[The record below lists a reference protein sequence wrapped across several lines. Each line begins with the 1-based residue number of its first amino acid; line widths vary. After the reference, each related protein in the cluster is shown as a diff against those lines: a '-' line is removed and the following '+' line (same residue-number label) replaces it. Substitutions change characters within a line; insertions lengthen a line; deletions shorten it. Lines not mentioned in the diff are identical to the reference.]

1 VARNSNIN
9 HFARL
14 VNTPLVIGSAQQNAT
29 FFTSFQR
36 FNFELLNSD
45 FHTLYNQVKTM
56 NLVATLLSLF
66 ILSLLVV
73 LVLQMRK
80 QRLATEELLADNR
93 IRTRLYQDADES
105 TTFILSRTI
114 QNISAGHPDPNLESD
129 SFTLKVVRE
138 LVKRRVPKEK
148 WLEIQTN
155 ERLVHELYLLLRDPG
170 IKKGPRLVRAKS

>member
-1 VARNSNIN
+1 
-9 HFARL
+9 
-14 VNTPLVIGSAQQNAT
+14 
-29 FFTSFQR
+29 
-36 FNFELLNSD
+36 
-45 FHTLYNQVKTM
+45 M

-66 ILSLLVV
+66 ILGLLIV
-73 LVLQMRK
+73 LVLQMRR
-80 QRLATEELLADNR
+80 QRFATEELLADNR

-138 LVKRRVPKEK
+138 LVKRRVSKEK

-155 ERLVHELYLLLRDPG
+155 ERLVHELYLLLRGPAT
-170 IKKGPRLVRAKS
+170 KKGPRLVRAKS

>member
-1 VARNSNIN
+1 
-9 HFARL
+9 
-14 VNTPLVIGSAQQNAT
+14 
-29 FFTSFQR
+29 
-36 FNFELLNSD
+36 
-45 FHTLYNQVKTM
+45 M

-66 ILSLLVV
+66 ILGLLIV
-73 LVLQMRK
+73 LVMQMRK

-138 LVKRRVPKEK
+138 LVKRRVSKEK

-155 ERLVHELYLLLRDPG
+155 ERLVHELYLLLRGPVT
-170 IKKGPRLVRAKS
+170 KKGPRLVRAKS